1 MEGDG
6 RNLAKY
12 WIIRGKLR
20 HWKEIWRPSMKT
32 IRMLMIGSVCI
43 ALFFSTGCSLK
54 GSGVYVGEA
63 EPTVKKGGPP
73 PWAPA
78 HGYRAKHAYH
88 YYPDASVYFD
98 ISRKLYFYLEGDE
111 WRAGVSLPGSLHVQ
125 LGDYVTI
132 EMDTDK
138 PYTYYKEH
146 RAAYPSGQAKK
157 KDKWAK
163 KNGK

>member
-1 MEGDG
+1 
-6 RNLAKY
+6 
-12 WIIRGKLR
+12 
-20 HWKEIWRPSMKT
+20 MKM

-43 ALFFSTGCSLK
+43 ALLFSAGCSLK
-54 GSGVYVGEA
+54 GGGVYVGEPG
-63 EPTVKKGGPP
+63 PTVKQGGPP

-111 WRAGVSLPGSLHVQ
+111 WRAGVSLPGSLHVH

-132 EMDTDK
+132 EMDSDK
-138 PYTYYKEH
+138 PYTHYNEH
-146 RAAYPSGQAKK
+146 RAAYPPGQAKK